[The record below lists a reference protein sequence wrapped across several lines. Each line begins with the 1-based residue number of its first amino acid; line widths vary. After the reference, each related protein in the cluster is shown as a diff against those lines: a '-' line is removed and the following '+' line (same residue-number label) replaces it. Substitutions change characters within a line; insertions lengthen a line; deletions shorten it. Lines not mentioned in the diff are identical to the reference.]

1 MSFNR
6 RILPNLEELVELRKS
21 FESDSEFI
29 KRIIGK
35 SDVVMG
41 PSDSM
46 AFISEIRKQIDGK
59 KENSGDRSGQHQ

>member
-59 KENSGDRSGQHQ
+59 KENSGDRPGQHQ